1 MTKSIEAKK
10 AAFGIIGG
18 GIAGLSLSSFLNK
31 SCIVLER
38 DSSLG
43 GLSRSY
49 QMGGIDFDIG
59 PHIIFSKNKEVLD
72 LHSSMIKTNSL
83 KRSNQ
88 VFFKGRYV
96 KYPFENDLAA
106 LPKEDKDYCLNE
118 YLSNPYENYQPS
130 NMLQFFLKIF
140 GEGITRTYLQPYNE
154 KIWKFDPA
162 CMDTQMV
169 ERIPKPPKEDVIA
182 SANGIPTEGYIHQLH
197 FHYPENGGFQSLI
210 DAYRDR
216 TIARDNQIFSGVNI
230 ESIERLST
238 GWDIHTNLGKFEV
251 ETLINC
257 APIHEFA
264 KYFTFPDAV
273 HHALDSLLF
282 NSIYIVMVK
291 VKKDTIG
298 DHFALYV
305 PEKSILF
312 HRVSK
317 LNYLGPS
324 YCPQDGST
332 VLMAEVTFRPD
343 SHLSTLSQEEIQIQV
358 VKGLEECGFIKAD
371 DVQEVVTKYEKYA
384 YVIYDLD
391 HKKNIRHVLG
401 YLEQQGIES
410 VGRFAEFEYLNTDGV
425 VENTL
430 KLARKLNGN
439 EKVVGVNL

>member
-1 MTKSIEAKK
+1 MVSSPAIKAKY
-10 AAFGIIGG
+10 GIIGG
-18 GIAGLSLSSFLNK
+18 GIAGLSLSAFLNDK
-31 SCIVLER
+31 SAVLER
-38 DSSLG
+38 DSTLG

-72 LHSSMIKTNSL
+72 LHSKMIKTNLL

-106 LPKEDKDYCLNE
+106 LPAEDRDYCLNE
-118 YLSNPYENYQPS
+118 YLSNPYENYSPS

-169 ERIPKPPKEDVIA
+169 ERIPKPPREDVIA
-182 SANGIPTEGYIHQLH
+182 SANGIPTEGYVHQLN
-197 FHYPENGGFQSLI
+197 FHYPEKGGFQSLI
-210 DAYRDR
+210 NAYEHISSGRG
-216 TIARDNQIFSGVNI
+216 NQVVSGVDI
-230 ESIERLST
+230 KEIIKIAS
-238 GWDIHTNLGKFEV
+238 GWLINTNVGKFEV
-251 ETLINC
+251 ESLINC
-257 APIHEFA
+257 SPIHEFR
-264 KYFTFPDAV
+264 KYFSCPELV
-273 HHALDSLLF
+273 HKALDALLY
-282 NSIYIVMVK
+282 NSIYIVMLK

-305 PEKSILF
+305 PEKSIIF

-317 LNYLGPS
+317 LNYLGS
-324 YCPQDGST
+324 DYCPEDGST
-332 VLMAEVTFRPD
+332 ILMAEVTFRPG
-343 SHLSTLSQEEIQIQV
+343 SHLATLSQAEIENQV
-358 VKGLEECGFIKAD
+358 VLGLEECGFIKAN
-371 DVQEVVTKYEKYA
+371 DVQEIVTKCEKYA
-384 YVIYDLD
+384 YVIYDLE
-391 HKKNIRHVLG
+391 HKKNIRIALD
-401 YLEQQGIES
+401 YFESLGIES

-430 KLARKLNGN
+430 MLARKLNGS
-439 EKVVGVNL
+439 EKVVGVNA

>member
-1 MTKSIEAKK
+1 
-10 AAFGIIGG
+10 
-18 GIAGLSLSSFLNK
+18 
-31 SCIVLER
+31 
-38 DSSLG
+38 
-43 GLSRSY
+43 
-49 QMGGIDFDIG
+49 
-59 PHIIFSKNKEVLD
+59 
-72 LHSSMIKTNSL
+72 
-83 KRSNQ
+83 
-88 VFFKGRYV
+88 
-96 KYPFENDLAA
+96 
-106 LPKEDKDYCLNE
+106 
-118 YLSNPYENYQPS
+118 
-130 NMLQFFLKIF
+130 
-140 GEGITRTYLQPYNE
+140 
-154 KIWKFDPA
+154 
-162 CMDTQMV
+162 
-169 ERIPKPPKEDVIA
+169 
-182 SANGIPTEGYIHQLH
+182 
-197 FHYPENGGFQSLI
+197 
-210 DAYRDR
+210 
-216 TIARDNQIFSGVNI
+216 
-230 ESIERLST
+230 
-238 GWDIHTNLGKFEV
+238 
-251 ETLINC
+251 
-257 APIHEFA
+257 
-264 KYFTFPDAV
+264 
-273 HHALDSLLF
+273 
-282 NSIYIVMVK
+282 MVK